1 MIQKEDPEIAY
12 ERALKFMG
20 LKRNST
26 PIEITKRWR
35 LLSHKYHP
43 DLHPGLGETKMQQL
57 NEAYTILESRRE
69 RPQYTK
75 KDIAPIL
82 NKIRSQQQT
91 YDDNELQDI
100 TSKLIIASKDNKDEV
115 DKIHAAYNVMTHELD
130 NLEYLRRK
138 QHSRLKRTIRRTLM
152 TPEQRMGEEFEQEKN
167 KLFLKGS
174 VRITMDRLKHL
185 SHNIFKTK
193 GKHYIKIKTKHHKK
207 PSHIKYIAL
216 TASIIT
222 AIIGGKYL
230 YNHIH
235 KSYTKKST
243 TYLPKEVKR

>member
-12 ERALKFMG
+12 ERALKLMG
-20 LKRNST
+20 LKRNNT
-26 PIEITKRWR
+26 PLEITKRWK

-43 DLHPGLGETKMQQL
+43 DLHPGIDDTKMKEL
-57 NEAYTILESRRE
+57 NEAYSIIASRE
-69 RPQYTK
+69 EKPQYTK

-82 NKIRSQQQT
+82 NKMRSQQQT

-100 TSKLIIASKDNKDEV
+100 TSKLIIASKDNENEV
-115 DKIHAAYNVMTHELD
+115 DKINAAYKVMTHELD
-130 NLEYLRRK
+130 NLEYLKRK

-152 TPEQRMGEEFEQEKN
+152 TPQQRMGESFEQEKN

-174 VRITMDRLKHL
+174 IRITMERLKHL
-185 SHNIFKTK
+185 SHNIFRIK
-193 GKHYIKIKTKHHKK
+193 GKHYVKIKTKHHKK

-230 YNHIH
+230 YDHINR
-235 KSYTKKST
+235 SYTKKPLLF
-243 TYLPKEVKR
+243 LPKR